1 MADEIERIAR
11 AYRGYEEESLAT
23 KRWSLANRGNRA
35 ALDERQRTIRKM
47 LTAKGWVPL
56 GSRRVLEVGC
66 GTGAELARLLE
77 FGAEP
82 HSMVGVDLLAERVA
96 AAKAAFPALDLRVA
110 NAEKLEFSDGEFDL
124 VLAMTLFSSIR
135 DTDMARNVAGEIRR
149 VLKPGGAVLWYDF
162 RYDNPRNPNVH
173 GMSDA
178 AVRSLFPGLSGRLTA
193 VTLLPPLARR
203 LGPLTAAL
211 YPVFAS
217 APPLRTH
224 LVGLLSLPP
233 SGGGPGRGA

>member
-1 MADEIERIAR
+1 MTDEIERIAR
-11 AYRGYEEESLAT
+11 AYRGYEQESLAT
-23 KRWSLANRGNRA
+23 KRWSLTNRGNRA

-66 GTGAELARLLE
+66 GTGAELARLME

-82 HSMVGVDLLAERVA
+82 RLLVGVDLLADRVA
-96 AAKAAFPALDLRVA
+96 AAKASYPSLDLRVA
-110 NAEKLEFSDGEFDL
+110 NAERLEFADAEFDL
-124 VLAMTLFSSIR
+124 VLAMTLFSSIK
-135 DTDMARNVAGEIRR
+135 DEHMARNVAAEIKR

-162 RYDNPRNPNVH
+162 RYDNPNNPNVRAMTEV
-173 GMSDA
+173 G
-178 AVRSLFPGLSGRLTA
+178 VRSLFPGLDGRLES

-203 LGPLTAAL
+203 LGRLTPAL
-211 YPVFAS
+211 YPVLAS

-224 LVGLLSLPP
+224 LVGLLWKD
-233 SGGGPGRGA
+233 GR